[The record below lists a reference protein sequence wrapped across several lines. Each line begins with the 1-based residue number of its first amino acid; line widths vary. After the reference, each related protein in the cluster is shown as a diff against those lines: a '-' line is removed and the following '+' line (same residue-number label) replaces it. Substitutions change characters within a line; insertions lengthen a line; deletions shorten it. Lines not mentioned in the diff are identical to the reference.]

1 MSKRYYTDYL
11 GDDYEIDFEP
21 SVDAAFITPYDIA
34 STDITNRSDALWTPA
49 EADGTAGTDEYPRI
63 QCIIDI
69 ALTTGLPVDLCGKR
83 WLVREELVADLTTS
97 DHSLT
102 IRNGELW
109 FQTVYGGSS
118 TSARLV
124 GLTITGTQ
132 PSTKDPG
139 PHPFPTLIDLKVGLV
154 ANPFILGVELVT
166 THGAH
171 LQNVTFVKFNSEG
184 SLVLKLNSCDTTR
197 WFGGGFA
204 EGTKP
209 GGTGSQGNFQHAELD
224 SCSDTALFGLKC
236 ASGGPDPFNASYIK
250 AGYIGT
256 TPGIHII
263 DCEQTTFIGCTIEEA
278 DDEALVEASVSSG
291 TTRDICFVNCRF
303 EHQDVETEWVKDKNT
318 GELVE
323 QPQTE
328 YDPPPAVQPHLQCQC
343 RECPILGLHLY
354 LGRRCFLRHIILHF
368 QQSGN
373 SLWSGS
379 CPRIRRQQLLHK
391 RERCWSPLLADDVFC
406 CSPVYRRQQHRLLSS
421 HHEHQPRRHLLL
433 TNKQPL
439 IPLNIPAHP
448 PQSASPV
455 MAEATEISRNSYKS
469 RTPSG

>member
-328 YDPPPAVQPHLQCQC
+328 YAPPPPYNLIFNANVENVRFWGCIFTWGADAFYGTSSYIFNNLGTASGAGPALAFVANSFYTSANAAGAHFSQTTSSAVPQF
-343 RECPILGLHLY
+343 IG
-354 LGRRCFLRHIILHF
+354 
-368 QQSGN
+368 
-373 SLWSGS
+373 GS
-379 CPRIRRQQLLHK
+379 NIAYYQAIMNIN
-391 RERCWSPLLADDVFC
+391 LADTY
-406 CSPVYRRQQHRLLSS
+406 S
-421 HHEHQPRRHLLL
+421 
-433 TNKQPL
+433 
-439 IPLNIPAHP
+439 
-448 PQSASPV
+448 
-455 MAEATEISRNSYKS
+455 
-469 RTPSG
+469 